1 MRMMSK
7 LNKYR
12 SKKYARI
19 YEFSVLKKQIEKVA
33 LKNLSFSIISIL
45 CFTSVRENTESL
57 LKSYIH
63 REQKRLQCRIA
74 KTS

>member
-33 LKNLSFSIISIL
+33 LKNLSFSISIL
-45 CFTSVRENTESL
+45 CFTSVRQNTESL